1 MLFWSFVLSFV
12 MVILF
17 YALYPRTDQIT
28 IVDKPQAEAAVMAFV
43 NSHQSAK
50 KMIYNFVDDYDING
64 KKVYTVYIP
73 EMKKVA
79 ERYDNPQ
86 KVESAIFEEQT
97 VPVDKLGHIRP
108 GLITDVNKGIK
119 GIRFEGIN
127 SAVACIKTI
136 RNENGDVTKEL
147 TFNCCI
153 VGETASCPDGQTE
166 DYVITY
172 ADHPTW
178 WDDTTKSKQLWR
190 NALLKRSRYS
200 NECGVLYPR
209 SGGQAGNIAGISK
222 YDPTS
227 RYVLDNSQ
235 RFVISIPKEITGA
248 LDILEGGNM
257 SDYLFCITPVKN
269 ILENAQKEVARFN
282 SQVGLEETTT
292 ME

>member
-12 MVILF
+12 MAILF
-17 YALYPRTDQIT
+17 YAYYPRTDQISV
-28 IVDKPQAEAAVMAFV
+28 VDKPQAESAVIAFI

-50 KMIYNFVDDYDING
+50 KMIYNLVDDYSIPG
-64 KKVYTVYIP
+64 KKVYEVYVP
-73 EMKKVA
+73 EMKKA
-79 ERYDNPQ
+79 NMDNLAVGGAP
-86 KVESAIFEEQT
+86 SAIFQDQT
-97 VPVDKLGHIRP
+97 IPVDKLGHIKQ
-108 GLITDVNKGIK
+108 GLIMDVNKGIK
-119 GIRFEGIN
+119 GYRFDGIK
-127 SAVACIKTI
+127 SAVACIKTTI
-136 RNENGDVTKEL
+136 AEDGEVTKEL
-147 TFNCCI
+147 TFNCD
-153 VGETASCPDGQTE
+153 PNQTE

-172 ADHPTW
+172 ADHPAW

-209 SGGQAGNIAGISK
+209 SGGQAGNVSGVVR

-257 SDYLFCITPVKN
+257 SDYLFCITPIKN
-269 ILENAQKEVARFN
+269 ILQNAQKEAARYN
-282 SQVGLEETTT
+282 ALVGLEETTT
-292 ME
+292 AE